1 MFWRK
6 ITLCSRWYKIFF
18 KCWWKKNVFTTLHC
32 NKIICEHKKGSITT
46 STSSMIKS
54 NKNSISASFDVQS
67 IVMYT
72 FANKCL
78 DLNPINLKMF
88 YVKDESKE
96 AIYLNWLRK
105 NIVNF
110 TWLFSSGCIY
120 APLESIT
127 INSNVGQM
135 NYKLTSMSWIV
146 SILSNV
152 LSSWRLGTPFNPFM

>member
-1 MFWRK
+1 MFWRV
-6 ITLCSRWYKIFF
+6 ITLCSRGYKIFF

-96 AIYLNWLRK
+96 AIYLNWQNCYTKTL
-105 NIVNF
+105 
-110 TWLFSSGCIY
+110 
-120 APLESIT
+120 
-127 INSNVGQM
+127 
-135 NYKLTSMSWIV
+135 
-146 SILSNV
+146 SILLDFFPV
-152 LSSWRLGTPFNPFM
+152 AVFTRLWNQLLLIQMSDKWIINWHRCHELYLFLARFYHLEG